1 MYRGVTGG
9 GLTGVGEVGGV
20 GGVSGVTGAGAAVIV
35 NVPTTLVIS

>member
-9 GLTGVGEVGGV
+9 GLTRLGEVGGV
-20 GGVSGVTGAGAAVIV
+20 TRAVGAVIV